1 MPDRAQGRRPLHE
14 GTVLAAS
21 VVGLLARP
29 PYSGRPPGRNGTGLQ
44 TEQSAEDEQDQA
56 HPLIRT
62 HVRAHGGRF
71 VGGSPTGGRLGPTAR
86 PGSGAGTGSSRRSP
100 VVVPRVSA
108 PSVGPVADLDFA
120 AVRADLGIEEDYPGG
135 AVEEARTAAERLPAV
150 LATLP
155 DETAVP
161 FVTVDPPGSRDLD
174 QAVHLSRRDGGYRVR
189 YAIADVASF
198 VEPGGV
204 LDIETW
210 RRGATQYSPD
220 RSVPLHPTELSEGAA
235 SLLPGVVRAAVLW
248 TIDLDAAGEPVAVD
262 VHRAAV
268 RSVARLDY
276 AGVQA
281 DLDAGRAHPGIE
293 LLPEI
298 GALRTAI
305 GRARHAITLDL
316 PDIEVERGGDGH
328 WTLVRRAV
336 LPVEQ
341 ANAEISLLTGTC
353 AAVIM
358 LRGLIGILRTLP
370 VPGPEQVQTLRRA
383 TAALGIRWPAEESA
397 DSVIARMDGTRPMDA
412 AFLEDAVRLLRGA
425 GYTPFDGVVPEHTG
439 HGGVGAAYAH
449 VTAPLRRL
457 VDRYG
462 SEVCL
467 ALTAGTP
474 VPDWV
479 RRALPDLPAAMSAAD
494 RRSSALAKAVQGAV
508 STALLG
514 GREGEVFPATVLQID
529 AERDRAVVVLHDP
542 PVRANCS
549 PRGLTEGT
557 VVDVRLVSADPATH
571 RFVVEPV

>member
-1 MPDRAQGRRPLHE
+1 M
-14 GTVLAAS
+14 
-21 VVGLLARP
+21 VVA
-29 PYSGRPPGRNGTGLQ
+29 
-44 TEQSAEDEQDQA
+44 
-56 HPLIRT
+56 
-62 HVRAHGGRF
+62 
-71 VGGSPTGGRLGPTAR
+71 
-86 PGSGAGTGSSRRSP
+86 
-100 VVVPRVSA
+100 RVSTPPA
-108 PSVGPVADLDFA
+108 GPVAELDFA
-120 AVRADLGIEEDYPGG
+120 ALRAEQGVLEDYPAP
-135 AVEEARTAAERLPAV
+135 AVAQAREAAARLPAV
-150 LATLP
+150 LAGLP

-198 VEPGGV
+198 VVPDGA
-204 LDIETW
+204 LDAETW
-210 RRGATQYSPD
+210 RRGATVYCPD
-220 RSVPLHPTELSEGAA
+220 RNVPLHPTELSEGAA

-268 RSVARLDY
+268 RSVAQLDY
-276 AGVQA
+276 AGAQA
-281 DLDAGRAHPGIE
+281 DLAAGHAHPGIE

-298 GALRTAI
+298 GALRAAI

-341 ANAEISLLTGTC
+341 DNAEISLLTGTC
-353 AAVIM
+353 AAAIM

-370 VPGPEQVQTLRRA
+370 VPGEQQVQALRRA
-383 TAALGIRWPAEESA
+383 TAALGITWPADETA
-397 DSVIARMDGTRPMDA
+397 DAVIGRMDGSRPMDA

-425 GYTPFDGVVPEHTG
+425 GYTPFDGAVPEHTG
-439 HGGVGAAYAH
+439 HGGVGAPYAH

-467 ALTAGTP
+467 SLTAGTP

-479 RRALPDLPAAMSAAD
+479 RRALPELPAAMTAAD
-494 RRSSALAKAVQGAV
+494 RRASTLDKAVQGAV
-508 STALLG
+508 STAVLA
-514 GREGEVFPATVLQID
+514 GREGEVFESTVLQID
-529 AERDRAVVVLHDP
+529 TERDRAVVLLHEP
-542 PVRANCS
+542 PVRAHCP

-557 VVDVRLVSADPATH
+557 VVGVRLVSADPVAH
-571 RFVVEPV
+571 RYVVEPV